1 MSFIPITKSKRL
13 VFPLFL
19 LAFCLLYFISSI
31 FLGVPLEDGRLTPAF
46 FPLTLGVISTAFAV
60 IFLVRT
66 IRKTHNEE
74 GSEPPQRELAEKN
87 LERLRPF
94 FVIGATTIY
103 IILFPAVGYFLSS
116 LFYVFSIIVIFSDFK
131 KIFSKSILTTAV
143 VILGYLLFEQVF
155 RVRLPALWG

>member
-31 FLGVPLEDGRLTPAF
+31 SLGVPLEDGRLTPAF

-74 GSEPPQRELAEKN
+74 GSEPP
-87 LERLRPF
+87 ERAGRKEHRKAASF
-94 FVIGATTIY
+94 FRHRCYHY
-103 IILFPAVGYFLSS
+103 IHYSFPAVGYFLSS

-131 KIFSKSILTTAV
+131 KIFTKSTLTTAV